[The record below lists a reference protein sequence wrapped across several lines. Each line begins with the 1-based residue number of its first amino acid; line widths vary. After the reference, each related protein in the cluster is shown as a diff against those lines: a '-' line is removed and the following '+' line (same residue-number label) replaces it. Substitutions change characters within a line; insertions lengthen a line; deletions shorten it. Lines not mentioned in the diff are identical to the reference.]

1 MKINILTIFPE
12 LYDSFLNSSL
22 ISKAIEK
29 DLLEINIIDFR
40 EYSDNKH
47 NKVDDILYGGG
58 HGMLLMPQPIFDAI
72 EQNNLEDT
80 FTIHMSPRGHK
91 LDSQKVLD
99 FSKHK
104 EITIL
109 ASRYE
114 GVDQRVIDTF
124 VDEEISIGDY
134 ILMGGELPSQVLIES
149 ISRHISGIIGN
160 ENSQLFD
167 SFSNGLLEEDNYT
180 RPEDFR
186 GLKVPDV
193 LLSGHHKEIEKWK
206 QENSLQKTKEV
217 RPDLIKELNE
227 KK

>member
-72 EQNNLEDT
+72 EQNKLEDT

-149 ISRHISGIIGN
+149 ISRHISGVIGN

-206 QENSLQKTKEV
+206 QENSLQKTKEI
-217 RPDLIKELNE
+217 RPDFIKELNE